1 MARRGI
7 SILGDRAFALI
18 VLTLLVFGVAL
29 FFSAALG
36 LLARDGSSLSHI
48 AMTQIGLGVVPGLI
62 ALIALRF
69 VPPAKVLQAALPA
82 YIISMLL
89 TAAVFIPGIGL
100 EANNA
105 TRWINL
111 GPITLQPGE
120 FLKVATI
127 VFFAAYLSQMRTRLK
142 DIRVGL
148 GGFFGVLIGPA
159 LIFISQP
166 NTSTLIIVAA
176 TATVLYFIAGAP
188 WRDFLI
194 IGLVGVALAA
204 ILVWQRPYLMDRV
217 MTFINPAADSQVTGY
232 QIQQSLIAIGSG
244 GILGRGF
251 GQSVQKFNYLPE
263 PVGDSIFAVTAEELG
278 FLGASFLIILF
289 VAFALRGFA
298 IAATAANSFGSLLAA
313 GLTLLIILAAF
324 LNIGAMLGVAPL
336 TGLPLPFVSHGGTAL
351 LTALAA
357 VGLILNVAAHRK
369 V

>member
-7 SILGDRAFALI
+7 SFLGDRVFASI
-18 VLTLLVFGVAL
+18 VGALLVFGVAL

-36 LLARDGSSLSHI
+36 LLARDGMSLSRI
-48 AMTQIGLGVVPGLI
+48 ALTQIGLGVVPGLI
-62 ALIALRF
+62 ALVALRF
-69 VPPAKVLQAALPA
+69 VPLEKLFRFALPTYVIA
-82 YIISMLL
+82 MLF
-89 TAAVFIPGIGL
+89 TASVFIPGIGM

-105 TRWINL
+105 VRWIDF
-111 GPITLQPGE
+111 GPFTVQPGE

-148 GGFFGVLIGPA
+148 GGFFGVLLGPA
-159 LIFISQP
+159 LIFINQP

-188 WRDFLI
+188 LRDFVI
-194 IGLVGVALAA
+194 IALVGILLASV
-204 ILVWQRPYLMDRV
+204 LVWQRPYLKDRV
-217 MTFINPAADSQVTGY
+217 MTFINPAAGAQTTGY

-244 GILGRGF
+244 GIIGRGF

-263 PVGDSIFAVTAEELG
+263 PVGDSIFAVAGEELG
-278 FLGASFLIILF
+278 FIGATILIVLF

-298 IAATAANSFGSLLAA
+298 ISATAANSFGALLSA

-351 LTALAA
+351 LVSLAA

-369 V
+369 A

>member
-1 MARRGI
+1 MARRDI
-7 SILGDRAFALI
+7 SLLGDRAFVLI
-18 VLTLLVFGVAL
+18 VLTLLIVGIAL

-36 LLARDGSSLSHI
+36 LLARDGSSLSRI

-62 ALIALRF
+62 ALVALRF
-69 VPPAKVLQAALPA
+69 VPPKTLLRSALPA
-82 YIISMLL
+82 YIIAMLL
-89 TAAVFIPGIGL
+89 TAAVFVPGVGL

-142 DIRVGL
+142 DIRIGL

-159 LIFISQP
+159 LILINQP
-166 NTSTLIIVAA
+166 NTSTVIVIGA

-188 WRDFLI
+188 LRDFLI
-194 IGLVGVALAA
+194 IGLVGIALASV
-204 ILVWQRPYLMDRV
+204 LVWQRPYLKDRV
-217 MTFINPAADSQVTGY
+217 MTFLNPAEHGQTTGY

-244 GILGRGF
+244 GILGRGY

-263 PVGDSIFAVTAEELG
+263 PVGDSIFAVTGEELG
-278 FLGASFLIILF
+278 FLGATILIVLF
-289 VAFALRGFA
+289 VAFALRGFT
-298 IAATAANSFGSLLAA
+298 IAATAASSFGSLLAA

-351 LTALAA
+351 LTTLAA